1 MVSEETDAN
10 YFAARLEVALQYSGR
25 GGETKNLLGTLKT
38 SELPEQVARAELH
51 KWHPV
56 RRHCRDFRRNP
67 LSFSGNTLRLYAR
80 VFVRD
85 LYQFGLAR
93 NDEVQ
98 PLQAAFVLS
107 LSDGTDGSELYN
119 EMRASLGTFVESAV
133 LDQEIEIE
141 A

>member
-1 MVSEETDAN
+1 M
-10 YFAARLEVALQYSGR
+10 
-25 GGETKNLLGTLKT
+25 
-38 SELPEQVARAELH
+38 
-51 KWHPV
+51 
-56 RRHCRDFRRNP
+56 
-67 LSFSGNTLRLYAR
+67 RLYAL

-85 LYQFGLAR
+85 LYQFGVAR

-119 EMRASLGTFVESAV
+119 EMRATLGAFVESAV

-141 A
+141 P